1 MLAITSNTRFFFYQH
16 AVSMHKGFEGLSAIV
31 EEVFPKE
38 LFTGAFFI
46 FLNRKKDH
54 MKILYW
60 DSDGLAIWYKRL
72 EKGAFISK
80 NISEKKMTRKEFLML
95 LEGITPKKIQ
105 ARFSL

>member
-1 MLAITSNTRFFFYQH
+1 MLAISSNTRFFFYQH
-16 AVSMHKGFEGLSAIV
+16 AVSMHKGFEGLSAII
-31 EEVFPKE
+31 EEAFPQE

-54 MKILYW
+54 MKILCW

-72 EKGAFISK
+72 EKGAFASS
-80 NISEKKMTRKEFLML
+80 NISENKMTRKEFLML

-105 ARFSL
+105 TRFSL